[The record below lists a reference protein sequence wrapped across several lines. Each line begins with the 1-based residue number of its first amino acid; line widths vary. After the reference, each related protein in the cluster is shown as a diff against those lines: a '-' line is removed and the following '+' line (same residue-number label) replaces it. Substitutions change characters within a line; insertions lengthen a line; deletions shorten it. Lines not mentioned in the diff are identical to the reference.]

1 MPALQAVHDT
11 DPKKELMKKIKGS
24 LPMIELH
31 GNAILVAIYVRPQ
44 KAQYKTLKLDL
55 ADSTRDEDK
64 HQGKVGL
71 VVKLGPQAY
80 VDDETTQFHGQSV
93 KVGDWVVFRT
103 GDGWPITLTE
113 NQTLCRVLTEGGIR
127 MKIESPDAVW

>member
-11 DPKKELMKKIKGS
+11 DPAKELMKKVKKT
-24 LPMIELH
+24 LPQVDLF
-31 GNAILVAIYVRPQ
+31 GNSILVAIYVRPET
-44 KAQYKTLKLDL
+44 AQYKTLTLQLSDK
-55 ADSTRDEDK
+55 TRDEDK

-71 VVKLGPQAY
+71 VVKMGPQAY
-80 VDDETTQFHGQSV
+80 VDDELTQFHGQNV

-113 NQTLCRVLTEGGIR
+113 NQTLCRVLTESGIR
-127 MKIESPDAVW
+127 MKIDSPDAVW